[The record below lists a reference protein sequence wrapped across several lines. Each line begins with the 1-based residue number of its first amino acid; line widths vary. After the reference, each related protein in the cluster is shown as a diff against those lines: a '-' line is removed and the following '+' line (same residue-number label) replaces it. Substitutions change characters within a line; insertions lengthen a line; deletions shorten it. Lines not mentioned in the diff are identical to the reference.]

1 MNAKYEYKHL
11 QLYGEEIT
19 GDLGGRIIKIE
30 KVADTPE
37 HMTSNIYDVFL
48 EIDKQQ
54 TNERK

>member
-48 EIDKQQ
+48 EIKKQ
-54 TNERK
+54 